1 MDSTQVQGRLDLET
15 LKSEV
20 DAGRIDTVLIGMV
33 DMQGRLQGKR
43 LTAAHFLDEVVEHDA
58 EGCNYLLAVD
68 VDMNTVEGYA
78 MSSWE
83 QGYGDFVFKP
93 DLSTLRI
100 VPWQEG
106 TAFAMCDLVWEDGSP
121 VVASPRQIL
130 RRQLERLSERGL
142 EAWVGTELE
151 FLVFMDTYEEAWRKG
166 YRDLEPA
173 NYYNVDYSLL
183 GTARIEPLL
192 RRIRNSMAAAGLVVE
207 NAKGECNYGQHEINF
222 KFDRALAS
230 ADGHAIYKNGA
241 KEIAAQEGCSIS
253 FMPKFNELEG
263 NSCHIHLSLRG
274 EDGTPVFADDH
285 GFSKT
290 FENFIAGQLDCLR
303 ELTLFFAP
311 NINSYKRFAV
321 GSFAPTAVAWGK
333 DNRTC
338 SMRVVGHGP
347 SLRVENRLPGGD
359 VNPYLAIAAMIAAGL
374 HGIDNELP
382 LEDEI
387 VGSAYFSDKPRVPTN
402 LREARE
408 LFADSETARTAFGEE
423 VVEHYLNMAR
433 VEIEAFE
440 AAVTDWE
447 RYRTFE
453 RL

>member
-1 MDSTQVQGRLDLET
+1 MDSTQVQGRLDLDA
-15 LKSEV
+15 LRSEV
-20 DAGRIDTVLIGMV
+20 EAGRIDTVLLAMT

-83 QGYGDFVFKP
+83 RGYGDFVFKP
-93 DLSTLRI
+93 DMDTLRL

-106 TAFAMCDLVWEDGSP
+106 TALVTCDLVWEDGSP

-130 RRQLERLSERGL
+130 KRQLERLSERGL

-151 FLVFMDTYEEAWRKG
+151 FLVFMDSYEEAWRKG

-173 NYYNVDYSLL
+173 NYYNVDYSLM

-192 RRIRNSMAAAGLVVE
+192 RRIRNSMASAGLAVE
-207 NAKGECNYGQHEINF
+207 NAKGECNFGQHEINF
-222 KFDRALAS
+222 KYDRALTT
-230 ADGHAIYKNGA
+230 ADGHSIYKNGA
-241 KEIAAQEGCSIS
+241 KEIAAQEDCSIS
-253 FMPKFNELEG
+253 SMPKFNEREG

-274 EDGTPVFADDH
+274 EDGTPVFAEGHD
-285 GFSKT
+285 FSET
-290 FENFIAGQLDCLR
+290 FQNFLAGQLACLR
-303 ELTLFFAP
+303 EFTLFFAP

-402 LREARE
+402 LRETRE
-408 LFADSETARTAFGEE
+408 LFDGSEAARAAFGEE